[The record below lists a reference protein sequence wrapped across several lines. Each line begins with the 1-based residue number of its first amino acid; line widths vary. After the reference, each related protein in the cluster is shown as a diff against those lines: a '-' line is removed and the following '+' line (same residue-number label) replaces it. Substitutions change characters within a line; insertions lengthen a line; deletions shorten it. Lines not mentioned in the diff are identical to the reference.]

1 LPPGLSLLTGCAPIV
16 AVGLIVISDGDGDGD
31 GDGDDGKVAGPGT
44 AK

>member
-1 LPPGLSLLTGCAPIV
+1 LLTGCAPIV

-31 GDGDDGKVAGPGT
+31 DGKEEGPGT